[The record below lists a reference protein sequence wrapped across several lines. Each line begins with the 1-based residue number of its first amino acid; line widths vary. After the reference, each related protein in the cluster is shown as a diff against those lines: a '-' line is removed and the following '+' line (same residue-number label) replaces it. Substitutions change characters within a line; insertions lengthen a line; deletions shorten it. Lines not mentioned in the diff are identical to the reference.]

1 MSANVPEFVRDSG
14 ASIASRRVLDGSAP
28 LKWAVR
34 EAPSNPSDNGWRFFS
49 EIDDES
55 YLGDPSNL
63 EVASFNT
70 IAAIEPA
77 VIPLLNMPVGTD
89 LAIIRDRGAI
99 RFFDNETGREVP
111 ASDLG

>member
-1 MSANVPEFVRDSG
+1 MSSTTPEFVRESG

-49 EIDDES
+49 EVDDES
-55 YLGDPSNL
+55 YLDDPSNL

-77 VIPLLNMPVGTD
+77 VIPLFNMPVGTD